1 MDVIVIGAGPTGLML
16 AYELAL
22 GGARTVVVE
31 RLEERVRQVK
41 GGTVQPR
48 TAELLDA
55 RGLLD
60 PVRAHALPRAAI
72 GGHFAG
78 LPVPLD
84 CTPWNTRTPYPISV
98 PQWRIEEVLEAAAA
112 ERGVEVLRGHPVT
125 AVAADGAGVTVTAG
139 GTELRAAYAVACDGA
154 HSTVRGLLGLPF
166 PGRSGTY
173 RAALADIGLAAV
185 SDLVPTAMGHFSD
198 LTREA
203 NGYWG
208 MLVPVGDMTYR
219 FTFGAEDAPA
229 EPTEDGVRA
238 ALTAL
243 YGDGTR
249 LAEIHTSSTFTD
261 ATRQLERYRHGRVLF
276 AGDAAH
282 IHPPLG
288 GQGLNL
294 GVQDAVNLGWKLA
307 ATVAGW
313 APDGLLDTYEAE
325 RHPMAARVL
334 HHTSAQRVLAYPRP
348 GADVAALRE
357 IVTDLLRLPD
367 ANRYVAGMMSGLDA
381 AGRVPDADLVTAAG
395 PTRTAE
401 LLRAGRGLL
410 LDVGDG
416 TELPDGWADRVDVAH
431 AAAGTGLC
439 TALIRPDATVCW
451 SGEGALADA
460 LTGTFG
466 PPA

>member
-31 RLEERVRQVK
+31 ELEERVRQVK

-60 PVRAHALPRAAI
+60 AVRAHALPRAEV
-72 GGHFAG
+72 GGHFGG
-78 LPVPLD
+78 LPVSLD
-84 CTPWNTRTPYPISV
+84 CAPWHTRTPYPISV
-98 PQWRIEEVLEAAAA
+98 PQWRIEEALEAAAV
-112 ERGVEVLRGHPVT
+112 ERGVEVLRGRPVT
-125 AVAADGAGVTVTAG
+125 AVAADGDGVTVTAG

-154 HSTVRGLLGLPF
+154 HSTVRGLLGVPF
-166 PGRSGTY
+166 PGRPGTA
-173 RAALADIGLAAV
+173 RAALADIRLSAV
-185 SDLVPTAMGHFSD
+185 SDLVPTELGHFSD

-208 MLVPVGDMTYR
+208 LLVPVGDLAYR
-219 FTFGAEDAPA
+219 FTFGTAEGAA
-229 EPTEDGVRA
+229 EPTEEGVRA

-249 LAEIHTSSTFTD
+249 LAEIRTASTFSD
-261 ATRQLERYRHGRVLF
+261 AARQLERYRHGRVLF

-282 IHPPLG
+282 IHPPYG

-313 APDGLLDTYEAE
+313 APGGLLDTYEAE

-334 HHTSAQRVLAYPRP
+334 HHTAAQRVLAFPDP
-348 GADVAALRE
+348 GMDMVALRE

-367 ANRYVAGMMSGLDA
+367 ANRYMAGMMSGLDA
-381 AGRVPDADLVTAAG
+381 AGRLPDADLVTAAG
-395 PTRTAE
+395 PTRPAE
-401 LLRAGRGLL
+401 LLRTGRGLL
-410 LDVGDG
+410 IDVGGG
-416 TELPDGWADRVDVAH
+416 TDLPPGWADRVDVAH
-431 AAAGTGLC
+431 AKEGADMG
-439 TALIRPDATVCW
+439 TALVRPDATVCW
-451 SGEGALADA
+451 PGAGTLEDA
-460 LTGTFG
+460 LTATFG